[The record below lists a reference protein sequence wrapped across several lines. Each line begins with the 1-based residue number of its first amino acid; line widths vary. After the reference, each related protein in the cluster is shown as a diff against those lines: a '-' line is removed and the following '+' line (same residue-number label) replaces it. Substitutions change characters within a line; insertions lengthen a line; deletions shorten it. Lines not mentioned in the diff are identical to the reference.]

1 MMARTVNTALIASSA
16 TPLSEGGIIVTIDK
30 GAVGTE
36 LAPGVL
42 SFLLSGEP
50 GEWRARRTEI
60 CCQSYRLTALNLAHW
75 SRQKMVYGQLKRGRQ
90 STCSSPCTRGF
101 K

>member
-1 MMARTVNTALIASSA
+1 MARTVNTALITSSA

-36 LAPGVL
+36 VAPGVL

-50 GEWRARRTEI
+50 GEWRAQRTET
-60 CCQSYRLTALNLAHW
+60 CCQSYRLTASNLARW
-75 SRQKMVYGQLKRGRQ
+75 SRQIPESGALESGRM
-90 STCSSPCTRGF
+90 RRL
-101 K
+101 